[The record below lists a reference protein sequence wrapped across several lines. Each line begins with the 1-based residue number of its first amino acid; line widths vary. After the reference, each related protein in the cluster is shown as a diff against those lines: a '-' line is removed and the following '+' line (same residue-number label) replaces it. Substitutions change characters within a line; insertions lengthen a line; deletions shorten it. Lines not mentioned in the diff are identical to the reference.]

1 MQTALSIVHRQ
12 PVLAALLC
20 LASLATWAQS
30 TASSQ
35 GAAGSSLVYF
45 GTYTGPTSKGIYVS
59 RLDLASGTLS
69 TPQLAAETTSP
80 SFLAARPQGDVL
92 YAVNEIDKFQG
103 KPAGSVSAFTIDKKT
118 GMLTLLNQQSSGGS
132 GPAHLAVDRTGAN
145 VLVANYGG
153 GSIEV
158 LPVEKDGRL
167 KTATAFVQHKG
178 SSVDPERQKEPH
190 AHYITVDPSNRLAYV
205 ADLGLDKILIYR
217 FDAAKGTLAPNEPAS
232 ASVKP
237 GSGPRHIAID
247 SKGRFAY
254 VINEMSC
261 TLTAF
266 SRDGGN
272 GGLKELQTVST
283 LPQGQAVAAD
293 YSTAEVLVHP
303 SGKFLYGSN
312 RGHDSIAVF
321 AIDEQSG
328 RLTLVQHEST
338 QGKIPRGFGIDPS
351 GAYLIVGNQKS
362 DSVVVF
368 RIDKNT
374 GKLTPTGKP
383 ITVGAPVSV
392 EFVK

>member
-1 MQTALSIVHRQ
+1 MQIALSIVQRQ
-12 PVLAALLC
+12 PVLTALLC
-20 LASLATWAQS
+20 LVGLATWAQS

-35 GAAGSSLVYF
+35 GAAGSTLVYF
-45 GTYTGPTSKGIYVS
+45 GTYTGPVSKGIYVS
-59 RLDLASGTLS
+59 RLDLASGALS
-69 TPQLAAETTSP
+69 APQLAAHTTSP

-118 GMLTLLNQQSSGGS
+118 GMLTLLNQQSSGGP
-132 GPAHLAVDRTGAN
+132 GPAHLAVDRTGTN

-158 LPVEKDGRL
+158 LPVDRDGRL

-190 AHYITVDPSNRLAYV
+190 AHYINVDPSNHFAYV

-217 FDAAKGTLAPNEPAS
+217 FDAAKGTLAPNEPAF
-232 ASVKP
+232 AAVKP
-237 GSGPRHIAID
+237 GSGPRHIAMD
-247 SKGRFAY
+247 PKGRFAY
-254 VINEMSC
+254 LINEMSC

-266 SRDGGN
+266 NRNAGT
-272 GGLKELQTVST
+272 GGLTELQTVST
-283 LPQGQAVAAD
+283 LPEGQSVAPG

-312 RGHDSIAVF
+312 RGHDSIVVF
-321 AIDEQSG
+321 AIDQQSG
-328 RLTLVQHEST
+328 RLTLVQHEPT
-338 QGKIPRGFGIDPS
+338 QGSIPRGFGIDPS

-368 RIDKNT
+368 RIDKST
-374 GKLTPTGKP
+374 GKLTPAGKP